1 MAGKGGRKEKRE
13 AKLRDIMQDAQGN
26 VVYTGDL
33 YRISESS
40 EAGGKQRQKML
51 LILGLVLLVLI
62 VTGSGCIDADNAM
75 GSFYV
80 VLPYIGEVSAL
91 FGLVWNAVK
100 ILYPSDGVRTYVLE
114 HSRSRIPAACRI
126 LSVFAVI
133 SFVLSLIYMIRNGQE
148 IYVPLLEAGTNWY
161 EAKGSSEF
169 YMDSDHE
176 IRVKLESFFT
186 IKETFH
192 LINEGLCNH
201 WSSV

>member
-133 SFVLSLIYMIRNGQE
+133 SFVLSLIYMIRNG
-148 IYVPLLEAGTNWY
+148 AGESMTNGIAYLMLKLAAAAIAEWY
-161 EAKGSSEF
+161 G
-169 YMDSDHE
+169 H
-176 IRVKLESFFT
+176 
-186 IKETFH
+186 TFKTT
-192 LINEGLCNH
+192 E
-201 WSSV
+201 WEKV